1 MERADIT
8 AEFYSFPQKYV
19 VGMSDSAEQMDQ
31 WRATVSSFLVFT
43 KDNEGE
49 SPKLGQF
56 SVPSMSPFTEQLR
69 TIASLFAGET
79 GLTLDDLGFVTEN
92 PASAEAIKASH
103 ETLRIQTEKAQRD
116 FSAGFLNVGYLAA
129 ALRDSYPYLRQQ
141 IYLTEA
147 KWQPIFKPD
156 AATLSLIGDGA
167 IKLQQS
173 HPGYM
178 SDEALTDL
186 TGIKGESHG

>member
-1 MERADIT
+1 
-8 AEFYSFPQKYV
+8 
-19 VGMSDSAEQMDQ
+19 MSDSAEQMDQ